1 MYCASSV
8 GRPDGGPAP
17 YAQNPSS
24 SYYVPVLPG
33 SIPFSPLCW
42 KRFSWQGTRG
52 TCDSDV
58 VPPPEFKRGWDSFGG
73 GVFNYH
79 TIEIATGE
87 VVDPMDPRL
96 NPDHCEEG
104 DPEFFD

>member
-17 YAQNPSS
+17 YAQNPSA

-42 KRFSWQGTRG
+42 KRFPWQGTRG

-58 VPPPEFKRGWDSFGG
+58 VPVQFKRDPLTGG
-73 GVFNYH
+73 
-79 TIEIATGE
+79 TIDIETGE
-87 VVDPMDPRL
+87 YVDPMDPRL